1 MKLYELTDQW
11 QALLDAISDADLTE
25 DGEVDPEIVASLDA
39 VGGEFTEKVD
49 NICALV
55 RTLDATL
62 AGVKSEQKRLAAYNK
77 ALDSH
82 MEWLKGYL
90 LVNMTATGQLKVEGP
105 RFRAT
110 VSSCP
115 PSVNVIDEDLLPE
128 AFLVAQAPKVDKKAL
143 LVALKAEQEVPGA
156 VLVSDR
162 KTVRIR

>member
-1 MKLYELTDQW
+1 MKLYELTEQW
-11 QALLDAISDADLTE
+11 QALLDTISDADLSE
-25 DGEVDPEIVASLDA
+25 HGEVNPDIVASLDA
-39 VGGEFTEKVD
+39 VGGEFTDKVD
-49 NICALV
+49 NICAVV

-62 AGVKSEQKRLAAYNK
+62 TGVKSEQKRLAAYNK
-77 ALDSH
+77 ALASH

-90 LVNMTATGQLKVEGP
+90 LFNMTTTGQLKVEGP

-115 PSVNVIDEDLLPE
+115 PSVNVVAEDMLPE

-143 LVALKAEQEVPGA
+143 LAALKVEQDIPGA
-156 VLVSDR
+156 VLVTDR